1 MIRIRKKSDS
11 PNENELE
18 KNMHDF
24 KINAK
29 TIKKPFLKDIK
40 NNSSKEKALKINVK
54 KWLNYNCFLK

>member
-11 PNENELE
+11 PDENELE

-24 KINAK
+24 KTNAK
-29 TIKKPFLKDIK
+29 IIKKPFLKDIK
-40 NNSSKEKALKINVK
+40 NNFSKEKALKINVK